1 MLYECDTAAD
11 CPVIRCNAHAP
22 HEKNGLCDQRNNCG
36 AVQSL
41 VRCQPVN
48 AMSLRD
54 ARSLYNEMSGDNVAE
69 PVVEQSIRAFIIDE
83 ALVHYGLPVDDDVL
97 WPVADLADRATS
109 KIMKYLHSI
118 DLV

>member
-36 AVQSL
+36 AVQAL
-41 VRCQPVN
+41 VRCNPI
-48 AMSLRD
+48 LRHHD
-54 ARSLYNEMSGDNVAE
+54 WEAERVYREMSGDNVAE
-69 PVVEQSIRAFIIDE
+69 PVLEQTIRAIVLE
-83 ALVHYGLPVDDDVL
+83 GTEPYNHALGY
-97 WPVADLADRATS
+97 AAEERIADRATER
-109 KIMKYLHSI
+109 IMAYLHSI